1 MNHAPLPS
9 NTTEPIYNH
18 LLAPRTF
25 HWNLNVQQEL
35 PGAFTAQVSYVGERG
50 EHLFGTTEFNPY
62 VNNFF
67 SGDRLINSR
76 GRIVVRDNSGD
87 SNYNGMWAELDRKM
101 AKGFLFRAA
110 YTYARSMDD
119 VSEVFTTN
127 NESTYG
133 SASYPCRSQERG
145 HGALR
150 VRSPPAPGAFLHLG
164 PAHLAY
170 RGRDEGP
177 GQYRQSVAAWLALPS
192 SRAARR

>member
-1 MNHAPLPS
+1 MIRVGFGTFYDVLFTNIIDNIQASAPNAASPTINSLISTANPRGTPSWSSNFSNLNQSPLPS
-9 NTTEPIYNH
+9 NTAEPISDH

-62 VNNFF
+62 VNDFF

-101 AKGFLFRAA
+101 AKGFLLRAA

-127 NESTYG
+127 NQSTYG
-133 SASYPCRSQERG
+133 SASYP
-145 HGALR
+145 
-150 VRSPPAPGAFLHLG
+150 
-164 PAHLAY
+164 
-170 RGRDEGP
+170 
-177 GQYRQSVAAWLALPS
+177 VA
-192 SRAARR
+192 